1 MNVTAVPNVKVYTRH
16 SADCPKACSRAWKRC
31 GCPKWLYWRQ
41 DGKALLQ
48 SAKTRS
54 WEKAQEAATAIEE
67 RFRLARQGK
76 DVELPCGMT
85 VKEAVRL
92 YLEDKR
98 EQHSGGTL
106 LSKLTRLLEAPSSKG
121 NKEAKPGELPVED
134 REVKPGE
141 VLGFAK
147 WCATKQTPAIKDV
160 PLPVPSENG
169 SVTPYAAEVF
179 PSQFD
184 DAEVAVVVIS
194 PERTFWEKATILH
207 REYYRAAAGKPASD
221 RVFRHYDDVAMISRH
236 ERGTKAIE
244 KNMDLLE
251 QVAVHKQH
259 FFREGPAR
267 YELARKGTLRLCPS
281 EQIRDALRRDYEKMR
296 EMYFGE
302 APDFDE
308 VMETLKELESRI
320 NDV

>member
-1 MNVTAVPNVKVYTRH
+1 LEL
-16 SADCPKACSRAWKRC
+16 
-31 GCPKWLYWRQ
+31 GCRGDQ
-41 DGKALLQ
+41 
-48 SAKTRS
+48 
-54 WEKAQEAATAIEE
+54 
-67 RFRLARQGK
+67 
-76 DVELPCGMT
+76 
-85 VKEAVRL
+85 
-92 YLEDKR
+92 
-98 EQHSGGTL
+98 
-106 LSKLTRLLEAPSSKG
+106 
-121 NKEAKPGELPVED
+121 
-134 REVKPGE
+134 
-141 VLGFAK
+141 
-147 WCATKQTPAIKDV
+147 
-160 PLPVPSENG
+160 VPSENG

-207 REYYRAAAGKPASD
+207 REYYRAEAGKPASD

-281 EQIRDALRRDYEKMR
+281 EQVRDALRRDYEKMR